1 MNNTEN
7 LYFFHPGKRENAFYT
22 KQKLRYTDRFGLQSE
37 QNDGFFIYEAVEHN
51 DLIMSVI
58 KKVLSAKTRKGLL
71 VNRCDSAD

>member
-37 QNDGFFIYEAVEHN
+37 QNDGFFIYEWDE
-51 DLIMSVI
+51 
-58 KKVLSAKTRKGLL
+58 AKHKHIR
-71 VNRCDSAD
+71 VWVDNNEI